1 MENETNQREGI
12 AGKLDMYRED
22 ITALVKYLPWLQS
35 KNKKDLTS
43 SYTPRDGGEHALHV
57 PVYDSTLLAFIKT
70 AQNTKFIDRNYVY
83 LYHRKRIN
91 TAEDELRMIQRTQMM
106 EIENLGAVLSK
117 YVLQGMSKGAVWN
130 EGVSNGVFY
139 AVVAKMKELL
149 EFWARQA

>member
-91 TAEDELRMIQRTQMM
+91 TPEDELRLIQGTQMM

-117 YVLQGMSKGAVWN
+117 YVLQGMSRGAVWN
-130 EGVSNGVFY
+130 EGVSDGVFY
-139 AVVAKMKELL
+139 AVVAKMKELM